1 MKNNY
6 PWNVGDLA
14 LYFED
19 RITTR
24 NPENGKNA
32 VIVGFHDRAP
42 GVRHADILVDGKIL
56 TVSLKDLQ
64 IPPVKKVRT
73 NFGIK

>member
-1 MKNNY
+1 MNNY
-6 PWNVGDLA
+6 PWKIGDLA

-24 NPENGKNA
+24 KPENGKNA
-32 VIVGFHDRAP
+32 VIVEFHDRAP
-42 GVRHADILVDGKIL
+42 GIIHADILVDGNIL

-64 IPPVKKVRT
+64 VPPVKKIRT
-73 NFGIK
+73 NFRIKM